1 MKLRRAVAVLF
12 LGGMITAGYATYSRV
27 ISMGNNSGFFMDDIS
42 VFRNPANVN
51 VYPNLLM
58 GDLGVYQE
66 VDSLDYPE
74 SEDTDY
80 EALQR
85 NNRDPLRPFFGAIL
99 SYSLNQSTDAGA
111 QYPLFSIGAA
121 FNRYDPLLDY
131 IDTTTDAFKEV
142 VREDTTYE
150 YNFAAPVGKVD
161 VMTGF
166 AFPNGGMVGVGTYLA
181 FQKVRDGDNATIDP
195 ETRLYKGNV
204 GINWP
209 IAKVIDLEVSSNVSY
224 LSGIGSVFRPDSADT
239 IRSTVADGNVSFDF
253 DARLFSALTNL
264 NGDFVPRVG
273 VSFLNLEDVQV
284 ISGAAGLGINLNI
297 DRGFFWA
304 GAEGLF
310 ANRTDDLTSVGGRV
324 SFGIERNVVW
334 DWLVARTGGRKTILY
349 TSDGKG
355 SSYQENPE
363 ATGMPGDLLSVG
375 WGVNIEN
382 RLRFDFVMAEDIA
395 YTFTNLVTGNHHH
408 LWTRI
413 SVTYSF

>member
-1 MKLRRAVAVLF
+1 MKLRRVAAVLF
-12 LGGMITAGYATYSRV
+12 MGGIITAGYATYSRV
-27 ISMGNNSGFFMDDIS
+27 ISMGNNPGFFMDDIS

-51 VYPNLLM
+51 VYPNMLM

-66 VDSLDYPE
+66 VRELDYP
-74 SEDTDY
+74 DTDPQY
-80 EALQR
+80 EALTR
-85 NNRDPLRPFFGAIL
+85 NNRDPVRPFFGAIL
-99 SYSLNQSTDAGA
+99 SYSLNQSTDAGS

-131 IDTTTDAFKEV
+131 LDPATDAFAAVK
-142 VREDTTYE
+142 DTTYS
-150 YNFAAPVGKVD
+150 YNFAPPVGKVD
-161 VMTGF
+161 LMSGF
-166 AFPNGGMVGVGTYLA
+166 AFPNGGMVGFGTYLA
-181 FQKVRDGDNATIDP
+181 FQKMRDDTIDNIDK
-195 ETRLYKGNV
+195 ETRLYKGTV
-204 GINWP
+204 GVNWP
-209 IAKVIDLEVSSNVSY
+209 IAKVIDLEVSSSVSY
-224 LSGIGSVFRPDSADT
+224 LSGIGTVDT
-239 IRSTVADGNVSFDF
+239 GNGELMKSTVADGDISFDV
-253 DARLFSALTNL
+253 DARLFSALSNL
-264 NGDFVPRVG
+264 NGDFVPRIG
-273 VSFLNLEDVQV
+273 FSFLNLDGFQV
-284 ISGAAGLGINLNI
+284 KSGSAGLGLNLNI

-310 ANRTDDLTSVGGRV
+310 SNRTDDLTSVGGRV

-349 TSDGKG
+349 TSDGKN
-355 SSYQENPE
+355 SYYEENPE

-395 YTFTNLVTGNHHH
+395 YTFTNLVSGNHHH